1 MYYSNSVFMK
11 KLLLAAALLLSGV
24 SAFAWNVGEEI
35 TDQVSWGNLSFQNSP
50 RDYWIFEGTGATTE
64 TGGLFES
71 YNGADVNLYQ
81 IVELKAGMYRLECQG
96 YYRCGNSW
104 ATDPAAFNTDQ
115 WEDNAQLYVQ
125 NGTYDITS
133 QEFLAGRTFQCP
145 LMPRLFDF
153 QAEKIYDMA
162 AAGDADPGW
171 DMSDGQYGDNGSL
184 GWGPC
189 SVPGSLAWF
198 NAGKYKPYNE
208 DGVKYNTVNFFVTTD
223 GYVKLGVSKIAAKS
237 EDSFMVTN
245 FRLYYEG
252 EAGEAVELA
261 ALQDEINDCYL
272 KAQEISDAHEG
283 LIQTLTGDAIIEFD
297 DAYPRITDLTK
308 DELKEALKVIQ
319 EIYMNASGAVKSLE
333 DLQAGVAGMTNL
345 ANSTN
350 YPGKAAFEA
359 AIEKAASYTN
369 SEYEYDEN
377 DTFNTL
383 KDAYDALVEAR
394 GKYLQSQEAIN
405 GAYDYT
411 AFIAYPW
418 FCLPQYEP
426 TWSDEEQRW
435 IPNEAVLN
443 MENGTDRF
451 DNGNLTHPKEE
462 PWSALDDIDGTG
474 ANVAAGININ
484 SKKGTLGAWYQ
495 EGTEGGGLVLYWND
509 LLTCIK
515 KWDMPHE
522 GYHDVSQVVGGIPNG
537 YYKLKALA
545 QTWTNDWNGKCRNQI
560 YIKSS
565 TMESF
570 SPYLEPGGWWGKDVN
585 QWRELE
591 TDMIQVTDGQV
602 LISSRDNGFA
612 AFTGFRLYYYG
623 ETPDFTAL
631 LADALENAQNNAES
645 LEWAGDKTA
654 AQAILAKIPSP
665 ITNQE
670 EYQTALDAIT
680 EVNDYV
686 TKANN
691 AMNQLNNNIIPGFDA
706 LVDQFAEGSKEADM
720 ATTAGLAAILLGDAE
735 TDTYL
740 DALEAAK
747 TLEAYKNYFSAYT
760 QAKDYDNAELKAV
773 LDKQATELIAEVAN
787 AEKLAEY
794 MAEIAQPY
802 NKAVLAALGA
812 DKATKDNPVDIT
824 TLIVNP
830 KYDEDQ
836 KGWSG
841 DNLTFNFDP
850 SSVEKPHTAEKWNTN
865 FDTYQTIYSLPAGNY
880 RVQVQAI
887 YRDGGAAQDAWKN
900 WQAAAE
906 EMELWDNQNAKVYA
920 NDNETSICSMA
931 SYKSTTRSMDSFRDK
946 MVEAPEGD
954 EQGNIVWLEH
964 WNYQFKNE
972 VTDPET
978 GEVSYEELDEE
989 NGKTDWWWDNKI
1001 YSDLDE
1007 EYYFY
1012 PASLWGIS
1020 QRFAKSPEA
1029 YLNTVDVYIEEGG
1042 SIKLGIRKETLI
1054 GNDWVVMDNWKLFYL
1069 GADVPESINT
1079 VNGQSAVK
1087 NIYSVAGV
1095 RQNSL
1100 QKGINIVKT
1109 LDGKVSKVLVK

>member
-1 MYYSNSVFMK
+1 MK
-11 KLLLAAALLLSGV
+11 KLLLAAALLLSGA

-50 RDYWIFEGTGATTE
+50 MDFWTFEGTGSTTT

-71 YNGADVNLYQ
+71 YSGADVNIYQ

-104 ATDPAAFNTDQ
+104 ATDPSAFNTDQ
-115 WEDNAQLYVQ
+115 WENNALLYVQ

-133 QEFLAGRTFQCP
+133 QEFLPGRTFQNP

-153 QAEKIYDMA
+153 QADKIYDMA

-198 NAGKYKPYNE
+198 NAGKYKPYTNDE
-208 DGVKYNTVNFFVTTD
+208 GVKYNTVNFFVTAD

-252 EAGEAVELA
+252 EAGEAVELM
-261 ALQDEINDCYL
+261 ALQDEINDCHD
-272 KAQEISDAHEG
+272 KAQEISDTYEG

-297 DAYPRITDLTK
+297 DAYPNINSLTK
-308 DELKEALKVIQ
+308 DELKEALKAIQ
-319 EIYMNASGAVKSLE
+319 NVYMNASSAVKYLE
-333 DLQAGVAGMTNL
+333 ELQAGVAGMTNL
-345 ANSTN
+345 ANSTS
-350 YPGKAAFEA
+350 YPGKAKFEA
-359 AIEKAASYTN
+359 AIAKAASYTN
-369 SEYEYDEN
+369 TEYEYDESH
-377 DTFNTL
+377 TFNTL
-383 KDAYDALVEAR
+383 KEAYDELVAAR
-394 GKYLQSQEAIN
+394 GLYLQSQEAVN

-418 FCLPQYEP
+418 FCLPEYEP
-426 TWSDEEQRW
+426 TWNEEEQRW
-435 IPNEAVLN
+435 VPNEAACQTVAADGNLWQDKDDV
-443 MENGTDRF
+443 NGTINDLAK
-451 DNGNLTHPKEE
+451 GV
-462 PWSALDDIDGTG
+462 
-474 ANVAAGININ
+474 NVN

-495 EGTEGGGLVLYWND
+495 EGTEGGGLEVYWND

-545 QTWTNDWNGKCRNQI
+545 QTWSNDWNGNCHNQI

-623 ETPDFTAL
+623 ETPDFSAL
-631 LADALENAQNNAES
+631 LTPSLDAAKEKIETLA
-645 LEWAGDKTA
+645 WDGDKA
-654 AQAILAKIPSP
+654 AANEILAAVPAT
-665 ITNQE
+665 ITTQE
-670 EYQTALDAIT
+670 EYQLALDCIT

-686 TKANN
+686 SKANN
-691 AMNQLNNNIIPGFDA
+691 AINNFTNNTLTGFGN
-706 LVDQFAEGSKEADM
+706 LTDQYAESNPEAEM
-720 ATTAGLAAILLGDAE
+720 AVVAQMGAIVIGDDPA
-735 TDTYL
+735 DTYEKAI
-740 DALEAAK
+740 DAAK
-747 TLEAYKNYFSAYT
+747 DLTAYQNYLAFY
-760 QAKDYDNAELKAV
+760 QDAKKYESNAELAALLKSQGEA
-773 LDKQATELIAEVAN
+773 LSADYAN
-787 AEKLAEY
+787 ADKLAEY
-794 MAEIAQPY
+794 MEALSAPY
-802 NKAVLAALGA
+802 NKALLASLGA
-812 DKATKDNPVDIT
+812 ENASKENPVDVT
-824 TLIVNP
+824 ALIVNP
-830 KYDEDQ
+830 NYDEDQ
-836 KGWSG
+836 KGWAG

-865 FDTYQTIYSLPAGNY
+865 FDTHQTIYSLPAGTY
-880 RVQVQAI
+880 RIQVQSI
-887 YRDGGAAQDAWKN
+887 YRDSGDAQGAWNN

-906 EMELWDNQNAKVYA
+906 EMDLWDHQNAKLYA
-920 NDNETSICSMA
+920 NDEETSICSMA
-931 SYKSTTRSMDSFRDK
+931 SFKSTTRSMDSFRDK
-946 MVEAPEGD
+946 MVEAADGD
-954 EQGNIVWLEH
+954 ENGNAVWLDH
-964 WNYQFKNE
+964 WNYQFKQE

-978 GEVSYEELDEE
+978 GEVSYVDLEEEE
-989 NGKTDWWWDNKI
+989 GKTDWWWDNKI

-1029 YLNTVDVYIEEGG
+1029 YINTVEVVVPEGG
-1042 SIKLGIRKETLI
+1042 SITFGIRKNELI
-1054 GNDWVVMDNWKLFYL
+1054 GGDWVVMDNWKLFYL
-1069 GADVPESINT
+1069 GYDATAIQT
-1079 VNGQSAVK
+1079 VNTNAAASSIF
-1087 NIYSVAGV
+1087 NVAGV
-1095 RQNSL
+1095 RQNGM

-1109 LDGKVSKVLVK
+1109 ADGKVSKVLVK